1 MLWQK
6 GLAMEI
12 DQVTSVFRA
21 SYGPLS
27 RGRRWDRRLRGR
39 LLALELLVRLLGPL
53 LQLLLQLFLL
63 LLKLFGASRRTAVR
77 LGEAL
82 ERDDETDG
90 VPRALDPLNDEAL
103 PFPPLAAA
111 LAAPLILAHPP
122 G

>member
-27 RGRRWDRRLRGR
+27 RGGRWDRRLRGR

-63 LLKLFGASRRTAVR
+63 LLELFGVRRWTVIS
-77 LGEAL
+77 LGEVL

-90 VPRALDPLNDEAL
+90 VPRAADPLNDEAL
-103 PFPPLAAA
+103 PCLQLTAEFAAR
-111 LAAPLILAHPP
+111 
-122 G
+122 